1 MTRNKKGLITV
12 GFVGKFFKTIFDPE
26 IPQAQ
31 VLQPEISGKEL
42 LSSTS
47 SAEPEAPVMGAKNT
61 SKGGGVSSLL
71 VPSESLYKTQRR

>member
-1 MTRNKKGLITV
+1 M

-31 VLQPEISGKEL
+31 VMQPEISGREL

-61 SKGGGVSSLL
+61 SKGGGGVSSLL
-71 VPSESLYKTQRR
+71 VPSESLYKVQRR

>member
-1 MTRNKKGLITV
+1 M

-31 VLQPEISGKEL
+31 ELAPTITGKDL

-47 SAEPEAPVMGAKNT
+47 SAEPEAPKMGASNKD
-61 SKGGGVSSLL
+61 KGGGVSSLL
-71 VPSESLYKTQRR
+71 VPSENLYKTVRR